1 MLKTIIE
8 STYINERV
16 KQTLSHM
23 TGPTE
28 ILVQNLLT
36 ARAE

>member
-1 MLKTIIE
+1 MMKTIIK
-8 STYINERV
+8 STYMNERV

-28 ILVQNLLT
+28 TLVQNLLT